1 MIGTPKSL
9 TDQLMNLSER
19 MAIEM
24 RALLTTVK
32 SKADK
37 SQVDS
42 LGSLAQKNNLTQD
55 EVTGTLSFDPY
66 TYLKSKMEE

>member
-24 RALLTTVK
+24 RSLLTTVK

-37 SQVDS
+37 SQVDN

-66 TYLKSKMEE
+66 TYLKTKMEE

>member
-37 SQVDS
+37 SQVDN
-42 LGSLAQKNNLTQD
+42 LGSLAQKNNIAQD

-66 TYLKSKMEE
+66 TYLKGKMEE